1 MTTLRVDDAGLPTD
15 TRQRLLDVAIKLISQ
30 HGFAGTSL
38 QMIADELGFTK
49 AAIYYHFR
57 TRDDLLSAL
66 MAPILE
72 QSRRILVT
80 AESQR
85 TPHAQMEAM
94 VRGYAEIVTKN
105 RPLAA
110 VMVFDSSVRHI
121 LQTQDEWGEIIGRQ
135 LALLMQLESD
145 AAGFIKATAL
155 FSGLAGAATAAPLD
169 IDERVLIEEL
179 STIGRR
185 IMGLRQPRRP
195 RDTELIGNEI
205 TRTRLEAAPWR
216 WKDLLTEV

>member
-1 MTTLRVDDAGLPTD
+1 MATVALERAD
-15 TRQRLLDVAIKLISQ
+15 TRTRLIGVAVELFTRHSY
-30 HGFAGTSL
+30 AGTSL

-66 MAPILE
+66 MKPILE
-72 QSRRILVT
+72 QSRHILVK

-85 TPHAQMEAM
+85 TPRAQMEAM

-105 RPLAA
+105 RSLAA

-169 IDERVLIEEL
+169 IDESALIEEL

-195 RDTELIGNEI
+195 SGTELSGNEI
-205 TRTRLEAAPWR
+205 TRTRLEAVPWR